1 MHLLPSSTRSVS
13 KCKMLVYAFG
23 EQMSDRNASLSPGP
37 WMLSTVAGLAEP
49 GPVDALN
56 GRGLS
61 LDRPPADLTINP

>member
-1 MHLLPSSTRSVS
+1 
-13 KCKMLVYAFG
+13 MLVYAFG

-37 WMLSTVAGLAEP
+37 RMLSTVAGLAEP